1 MATVQVG
8 HGGRHAPLRGGRHI
22 LFHDRRTGS
31 NQYFRGKSMAYSSY
45 NSDRNTRFTR
55 KSLRL
60 KNHNYGW
67 SGAYFIT
74 IHAAGYE
81 MLFENPAL
89 YAILEKQWYAL
100 PERFPNLTLDE
111 FIIMPN
117 HVHCIVK
124 LEGNVEKP
132 TTLGRV
138 MGAYKSI
145 AAVKWLRHIEALGIA
160 GLELS
165 GRIWERDYYEH
176 VIQNTREL
184 EQKRHYIRDNPRRW
198 KERYGT
204 GDK

>member
-1 MATVQVG
+1 M
-8 HGGRHAPLRGGRHI
+8 
-22 LFHDRRTGS
+22 S
-31 NQYFRGKSMAYSSY
+31 YSKF
-45 NSDRNTRFTR
+45 NSDRNTHFTS

-67 SGAYFIT
+67 SGTYFVT

-100 PERFPNLTLDE
+100 PRRFPSLTLDE
-111 FIIMPN
+111 FVIMPN

-138 MGAYKSI
+138 MGAYKSL
-145 AAVKWLRHIEALGIA
+145 AAVEWLRHIEALGTA

-165 GRIWERDYYEH
+165 GHIWERDYYEH
-176 VIQNTREL
+176 VIQNALEL
-184 EQKRHYIRDNPRRW
+184 EQKRQYIRDNPKRW
-198 KERYGT
+198 KNRYGT
-204 GDK
+204 GEK

>member
-1 MATVQVG
+1 MLHCAIAMSG
-8 HGGRHAPLRGGRHI
+8 ESII
-22 LFHDRRTGS
+22 LD
-31 NQYFRGKSMAYSSY
+31 RGKSMSYSKF
-45 NSDRNTRFTR
+45 NSDRNTHFTR

-67 SGAYFIT
+67 SGTYFIT
-74 IHAAGYE
+74 IQAAGYE

-100 PERFPNLTLDE
+100 PRRFPSLTLDE
-111 FIIMPN
+111 FVIMPN

-138 MGAYKSI
+138 MGAYKSL
-145 AAVKWLRHIEALGIA
+145 AAVEWLRHIEALGIA

-165 GRIWERDYYEH
+165 GHIWERDYYEH
-176 VIQNTREL
+176 VIQNALEL
-184 EQKRHYIRDNPRRW
+184 EQKRQYIRDNPKRW
-198 KERYGT
+198 KNRYGT
-204 GDK
+204 GEK